1 MRGLID
7 GFVIAS
13 GCGVLAAEIGMLL
26 AMAYLRGGHPPASG
40 IIVMLVLLIM
50 GPVSAIAAIV
60 GLSARARPL
69 DNEAH
74 AGRLLFVMT
83 GVNLSFAVLALM
95 VFVLKVVL
103 GQSI

>member
-40 IIVMLVLLIM
+40 IVVMLVLLVM
-50 GPVSAIAAIV
+50 GPVSAIAALV
-60 GLSARARPL
+60 GLSARARDQVP
-69 DNEAH
+69 A
-74 AGRLLFVMT
+74 RKLLFVMT

-103 GQSI
+103 GQSV